1 MRDKFAQKVPS
12 MRDKFAQKV
21 PSMRDEFKCFY
32 PSMSFFAHI
41 YVFVMSIEKIAKATG
56 ISKEEIEMY
65 YI

>member
-1 MRDKFAQKVPS
+1 

-21 PSMRDEFKCFY
+21 PSMRDEFKYFY

>member
-1 MRDKFAQKVPS
+1 
-12 MRDKFAQKV
+12 
-21 PSMRDEFKCFY
+21 MRDEFKYFY

-41 YVFVMSIEKIAKATG
+41 YVCVMSIEDIAKATG

>member
-1 MRDKFAQKVPS
+1 
-12 MRDKFAQKV
+12 
-21 PSMRDEFKCFY
+21 MRDELFLKIPSIRDEFNYFY

-41 YVFVMSIEKIAKATG
+41 YVCVMSIEDIAKATG